1 MARGIDGTDIF
12 RDDED
17 RTTFLSLLEK
27 HLASSE
33 FRCYAWALMDNHYWE
48 TFGNQTARSIGDAG
62 SGRTPGLRSG
72 SVDK

>member
-33 FRCYAWALMDNHYWE
+33 FRCYAWALMGNHYH
-48 TFGNQTARSIGDAG
+48 FVI
-62 SGRTPGLRSG
+62 
-72 SVDK
+72 